1 MKRSIKIALIAFAAI
16 IVIVIG
22 TIITMNILNDENKL
36 TVDEKKW
43 INNNLSTVINV
54 NMINDLN
61 VFGNNGSGL
70 FYDFIND
77 LSNDYGLTVNPVTYN
92 SSTDSVTSG
101 FITTN
106 NIDDKTIVFYEDNYV
121 LVGKEDELIDN
132 INELADKTIGVLTS
146 NYNYILSYLDNLQIT
161 FNQYDTKEALE
172 EAFGKDLNYII
183 VPKYLY
189 MDYIIKNDYP
199 IVYHFSDIKYYYGYK
214 MLDDYFSNIVR
225 KYYSKWSINKQDS
238 TINTELRN
246 SLINSLGL
254 TDLDLKE
261 IDSKVYNYG
270 FLNNSPY
277 EIIIGGNYGGIVST
291 YLNRF
296 SKIAQVEFKF
306 TKYRTYKLLTN
317 AINDGTIDIYFN
329 YYSLTNNYL
338 DCNTNMGINYYVI
351 ARNSN
356 DIVVNS
362 IMSLKGKSVYVLQD
376 SILADYLKTVGNITI
391 NTYNNINDLEKLVK
405 DDNIIIIDKYTYQT
419 YANHELANYNI
430 RYSDYIPNEYSF
442 KIKDDGAFYR
452 LFKAFVNLSDPK
464 EIIISGIYNYDIT
477 LKSGTLLGKIA
488 KYLLYIVIGFFIVLF
503 IVYKSAKRVKISK
516 RIKKQ
521 EKLRYIDQLTS
532 LKNRNYLNEYI
543 GSWNKN
549 IIYPQATV
557 VIDLNRVQEI
567 NDTLGYEKGDKQI
580 KATANILIKTQLD
593 NSDIIRTDGNEFLVY
608 LVGYD
613 EKEVNI
619 YIKKLNKEFKN
630 LPYEFGATVGYSM
643 ITDDLKSIEDAFNEA
658 VEDMKSKKSSLN
670 KEQD

>member
-277 EIIIGGNYGGIVST
+277 EIIMGGNYGGIVST

-356 DIVVNS
+356 DIVVN
-362 IMSLKGKSVYVLQD
+362 
-376 SILADYLKTVGNITI
+376 
-391 NTYNNINDLEKLVK
+391 
-405 DDNIIIIDKYTYQT
+405 
-419 YANHELANYNI
+419 
-430 RYSDYIPNEYSF
+430 
-442 KIKDDGAFYR
+442 
-452 LFKAFVNLSDPK
+452 
-464 EIIISGIYNYDIT
+464 
-477 LKSGTLLGKIA
+477 
-488 KYLLYIVIGFFIVLF
+488 
-503 IVYKSAKRVKISK
+503 
-516 RIKKQ
+516 
-521 EKLRYIDQLTS
+521 
-532 LKNRNYLNEYI
+532 
-543 GSWNKN
+543 
-549 IIYPQATV
+549 
-557 VIDLNRVQEI
+557 
-567 NDTLGYEKGDKQI
+567 
-580 KATANILIKTQLD
+580 
-593 NSDIIRTDGNEFLVY
+593 
-608 LVGYD
+608 
-613 EKEVNI
+613 
-619 YIKKLNKEFKN
+619 
-630 LPYEFGATVGYSM
+630 
-643 ITDDLKSIEDAFNEA
+643 
-658 VEDMKSKKSSLN
+658 
-670 KEQD
+670 